1 MKGTELLQ
9 KTYVLRML
17 LSLPWTDKELFVFQQ
32 DVKHISS
39 RTKQHEV
46 WLIIMRLLSV
56 LMSRTKTNSKS
67 GSEVKIDFEKC
78 YSSCGEIFAHCYPL
92 CIELYLIMSFC
103 IIPQGLFAGV

>member
-1 MKGTELLQ
+1 MHMS
-9 KTYVLRML
+9 R
-17 LSLPWTDKELFVFQQ
+17 SLPGTDREIFVFQQ

-78 YSSCGEIFAHCYPL
+78 YSSCGKILANCYFMYVL
-92 CIELYLIMSFC
+92 SSTS
-103 IIPQGLFAGV
+103 

>member
-1 MKGTELLQ
+1 MHTCVCYPLCLGLTV
-9 KTYVLRML
+9 KT
-17 LSLPWTDKELFVFQQ
+17 TCVFQQ

-67 GSEVKIDFEKC
+67 GSEVQIDF
-78 YSSCGEIFAHCYPL
+78 
-92 CIELYLIMSFC
+92 
-103 IIPQGLFAGV
+103 

>member
-1 MKGTELLQ
+1 MHI
-9 KTYVLRML
+9 L
-17 LSLPWTDKELFVFQQ
+17 LSLSLPGTERGPVLYAFQQ

-67 GSEVKIDFEKC
+67 GSEVN
-78 YSSCGEIFAHCYPL
+78 L
-92 CIELYLIMSFC
+92 
-103 IIPQGLFAGV
+103 